1 MNKLQ
6 HSKLMWAFT
15 SIGGVFLIATIGIAS
30 AAIIS
35 NVAATKHN
43 LSSIA
48 DGTGVVPLRGI
59 KATSES
65 QVCVFC
71 HTPHNAN
78 QSVSAPLWNR
88 SFSNATYTPYTS
100 TSMDAT
106 TTQPTGDS
114 KLCLSCHDGTIAIG
128 TVGVLNAQGPVN
140 IPMSGAGLGGVMPSG
155 AGATTGYTRNIGI
168 NLTNDHPISFSY
180 DTVLGGVGGTDGE
193 LRSPPVI
200 VNGNTVV
207 GNRTKAAG
215 LKPTFPLQDDQLQ
228 CTTCHDPH
236 LVDTVATN
244 SPLKFLRGNRLQKLQ
259 PLGGV
264 YVGDNDIMCLACHEK
279 AGEAWAYSAHANEL
293 VADETYLDSA
303 AVTREFARGTTVWQ
317 ASCLNCH
324 DAHSVEGSR
333 RLLREGTNAIGS
345 PKAGGSAAGEQTC
358 YECHNLS
365 ASSILDNV
373 SPPNKTPDIK
383 SDFNLVFHM
392 PISLQPEIHNIGG
405 NFDDTTRGGPR
416 CNAGDQCGKDFI
428 ESQTLLGK
436 VSAGIDGSLNN
447 RHAECT
453 DCHNPH
459 RASKNRLFNTN
470 PISPDIA
477 GTHKHNIT
485 TGDASPHN
493 NLASGSLRG
502 TFGVE
507 PTYLSSEF
515 GSNPISFQVKR
526 GDAGTS
532 VITDVTSTYVTREY
546 QVCLKCHSNYA
557 FDNITPPVLP
567 LASQTGGTQE
577 RTNGVIN
584 YSDVAMEFQA
594 PLLHQGEPANTP
606 DSGAYSAL
614 FGNNNHRSWHP
625 VMEKT
630 GRTSS
635 GLAPARPSADKNL
648 WRAPWNGSNT
658 DGGLAIVA
666 DAVGTQTMQC
676 GDCHGST
683 TLQAEGVVPLGGED
697 GAAWGPHGSNE
708 SFILKGQWYT
718 DAPSNHTVGSNNL
731 CFRCHEENQYANPV
745 ASSGIGAI
753 GTLSSGFS
761 GIDSLNQPMPNLHQS
776 HAYFTTQ
783 GGTAN
788 APSWPAAA
796 NGTYRCT
803 MCHTGTAHG
812 WKNKAFLT
820 NLNDLGPEILALGGE
835 TPPGL
840 LAASGVLAA
849 GDSVPKGTSVSVS
862 VSSGGYSNGPYY
874 RGSLLSIVNN
884 GITANGFAA
893 PGNWKKADCGTS
905 GCHL

>member
-1 MNKLQ
+1 MNKLHYSQ
-6 HSKLMWAFT
+6 LKWGLPL
-15 SIGGVFLIATIGIAS
+15 IGGAFLIVSVGIAS

-35 NVAATKHN
+35 NVQATKHN
-43 LSSIA
+43 LSAVA

-59 KATSES
+59 KATNES

-100 TSMDAT
+100 SSMDAT

-155 AGATTGYTRNIGI
+155 AGATTGYT
-168 NLTNDHPISFSY
+168 
-180 DTVLGGVGGTDGE
+180 VLGGVGGTDGE

-200 VNGNTVV
+200 VNGNTIV
-207 GNRTKAAG
+207 GNRATGAG
-215 LKPTFPLQDDQLQ
+215 LKPTFPLQNDQLQ

-236 LVDTVATN
+236 LVDTVTTN

-303 AVTREFARGTTVWQ
+303 AAVRDFARGTTVWQ

-324 DAHSVEGSR
+324 DTHSVEGSR

-365 ASSILDNV
+365 GSSILDNV

-392 PISLQPEIHNIGG
+392 PISLQPEMHNIGG
-405 NFDDTTRGGPR
+405 NFDDTSRGGPR
-416 CNAGDQCGKDFI
+416 CNPGDQCGKDFI
-428 ESQTLLGK
+428 ESQVMLGK

-459 RASKNRLFNTN
+459 RASKNRLFNEN
-470 PISPDIA
+470 PISPDVA

-485 TGDASPHN
+485 TGDTAPHN

-515 GSNPISFQVKR
+515 GSNPVSFQVKR
-526 GDAGTS
+526 GDVGTS
-532 VITDVTSTYVTREY
+532 IVTDVTSTYVTREY

-594 PLLHQGEPANTP
+594 PLHHQGEPANTT
-606 DSGAYSAL
+606 DSGADPTLY
-614 FGNNNHRSWHP
+614 GNNNHRSWHP

-630 GRTSS
+630 GRTSA
-635 GLAPARPSADKNL
+635 GLAPARPSASTNL
-648 WRAPWNGSNT
+648 WRAPWNGSNA
-658 DGGLAIVA
+658 DGGIAIVA

-683 TLQAEGVVPLGGED
+683 TLQAEGVVPLGGEE
-697 GAAWGPHGSNE
+697 GASWGPHGSNE
-708 SFILKGQWYT
+708 DFILKGQWYT
-718 DAPSNHTVGSNNL
+718 DSPNTHTVGSNNL
-731 CFRCHEENQYANPV
+731 CFRCHEENQYAD
-745 ASSGIGAI
+745 ASVVPLN
-753 GTLSSGFS
+753 TLQSGFS
-761 GIDSLNQPMPNLHQS
+761 DTVSATPIPNLHQR
-776 HAYFTTQ
+776 HAYLTTQ
-783 GGTAN
+783 GGSVD
-788 APSWPAAA
+788 APNWPASV

-820 NLNDLGPEILALGGE
+820 NLNDLGPEVLALGGE
-835 TPPGL
+835 TPP
-840 LAASGVLAA
+840 AASGVAATTLLA
-849 GDSVPKGTSVSVS
+849 GDPVPKGTKANTSVA
-862 VSSGGYSNGPYY
+862 SGGYSNGPYY
-874 RGSLLSIVNN
+874 RGSMLSIEA
-884 GITANGFAA
+884 TGFKA
-893 PGNWKKADCGTS
+893 PGTWVKTDCGTS
-905 GCHL
+905 GCHLP